1 MGHMA
6 CFEIDCDSC
15 GRAYRDSFNQLIKKQ
30 EGQALVNR
38 LMNDDLFKSVCPHCQ
53 HVHYIDLPLMYADED
68 KKAIVFYCSDQ
79 LESAQAK
86 PYIERRMEEFGF
98 NNSNGFIRMASSQNE
113 LREKV
118 ILLENDLDDRIVEI
132 LKLWALE
139 SLRKEGHDE
148 QFAEVRCGVLKD
160 GTLSIDFIGEQP
172 RHITIPR
179 SYYDKMVK
187 TLSPHLTC
195 EETPFEVSVE
205 YAVQF
210 ATAHNC

>member
-1 MGHMA
+1 
-6 CFEIDCDSC
+6 
-15 GRAYRDSFNQLIKKQ
+15 
-30 EGQALVNR
+30 
-38 LMNDDLFKSVCPHCQ
+38 
-53 HVHYIDLPLMYADED
+53 MYADKD